1 MTFKSLFKRVRCPV
15 RNYEITRLRNYA
27 ITRFITIQAVSAMY
41 MVGLLFKFTGM
52 SEPIKSPRQLEVY
65 KTALQAALVL
75 SRIARRFPADE
86 RGLREQARR
95 VGRAPG
101 AAISEA
107 YRKRTYPLIW
117 KNKISDA
124 QSEAGEA
131 QWWLDVALTEGYC
144 TQKEFD

>member
-1 MTFKSLFKRVRCPV
+1 
-15 RNYEITRLRNYA
+15 
-27 ITRFITIQAVSAMY
+27 MY

-117 KNKISDA
+117 KNKISEA

-144 TQKEFD
+144 TQKEFDECDNIFEKLIAQLSIMFGDPKPWIIPSKPRGRHS